1 MLAQKT
7 GISDVPDYKV
17 DVDAYNGPLDL
28 LLFLIRRN
36 EVDIYDIPIT
46 QITEQYIAYVR
57 VLENLDPNLAADFI
71 VMAATLMEIKS
82 RTLLPKPPVVEEE
95 DEFIDPRMELVRQL
109 LDYKRFKDA
118 AATLEDAMTERAER
132 HERVP
137 VVPRISDDEVDL
149 DDVQIWD
156 LIAAFQKVLDAT
168 GVRNRQHEVLYDD
181 TPIAL
186 HAADIL
192 DILSRNKEGQV
203 FQKLFEGRTKS
214 QLIGLFL
221 AVLELIRKNRIRAV
235 QKQEFDEI
243 QIQLLDDQPIT
254 VDEESDYRSNPNDV
268 LNAFHETEA
277 DYADEIPDDE
287 DEIDVE
293 DDADDE
299 VKMFDEEPEMESP
312 EPTDDVKEPVE

>member
-1 MLAQKT
+1 M
-7 GISDVPDYKV
+7 PDYKV
-17 DVDAYNGPLDL
+17 DLDAYNGPLDL
-28 LLFLIRRN
+28 LLFLIRRS

-46 QITEQYIAYVR
+46 QITEQYVAYIR
-57 VLENLDPNLAADFI
+57 VLEDLDPNLAADFI

-95 DEFIDPRMELVRQL
+95 DEFIDPRMELVKQL

-118 AATLEDAMTERAER
+118 AATLDEVREERSMR

-137 VVPRISDDEVDL
+137 VVPRIDEDEVDL

-168 GVRNRQHEVLYDD
+168 GVRNKEHEVLYDD

-192 DILSRNKEGQV
+192 DILGRNKDGQI
-203 FQKLFEGRTKS
+203 FQSLFEGRTKS

-235 QKQEFDEI
+235 QQGEFDEI
-243 QIQLLDDQPIT
+243 QLQLLDDQPIT
-254 VDEESDYRSNPNDV
+254 VDEDTDYRSNPNDV
-268 LNAFHETEA
+268 LNAFHET
-277 DYADEIPDDE
+277 DDDHNDE
-287 DEIDVE
+287 DVHT
-293 DDADDE
+293 DDADNSIVE
-299 VKMFDEEPEMESP
+299 
-312 EPTDDVKEPVE
+312 KEPVE

>member
-1 MLAQKT
+1 
-7 GISDVPDYKV
+7 VPDYKV
-17 DVDAYNGPLDL
+17 DLEAYNGPLDL
-28 LLFLIRRN
+28 LLFLIRRS

-57 VLENLDPNLAADFI
+57 VLEDLDPNLAADFI

-82 RTLLPKPPVVEEE
+82 RTLLPKPPVIEEE
-95 DEFIDPRMELVRQL
+95 DEFNDPRMELVRQL

-118 AATLEDAMTERAER
+118 AATLEEAMTERAER
-132 HERVP
+132 HERIP
-137 VVPRISDDEVDL
+137 VIPRVSDDEVDL

-192 DILSRNKEGQV
+192 DILGRNKDGHV

-221 AVLELIRKNRIRAV
+221 AVLELIRKNRVRAV
-235 QKQEFDEI
+235 QQGEFGEI
-243 QIQLLDDQPIT
+243 QLQLLDDQPIT
-254 VDEESDYRSNPNDV
+254 VDEESDYRSNPTDV
-268 LNAFHETEA
+268 LNAFHET
-277 DYADEIPDDE
+277 PE
-287 DEIDVE
+287 DHETPE
-293 DDADDE
+293 E
-299 VKMFDEEPEMESP
+299 HGEEEPANEAPATESEVE
-312 EPTDDVKEPVE
+312 EPAE

>member
-1 MLAQKT
+1 M
-7 GISDVPDYKV
+7 PDYKV
-17 DVDAYNGPLDL
+17 DLEAYNGPLDL
-28 LLFLIRRN
+28 LLFLIRRS

-57 VLENLDPNLAADFI
+57 VLEDLDPNLAADFI

-118 AATLEDAMTERAER
+118 AATLDDARAERAEK

-137 VVPRISDDEVDL
+137 VTPRINEEEVDL
-149 DDVQIWD
+149 DEVQIWD

-192 DILSRNKEGQV
+192 DILGRNKDGHV

-235 QKQEFDEI
+235 QKAEFDEI
-243 QIQLLDDQPIT
+243 QIQLLDDEPIT

-268 LNAFHETEA
+268 LNAFHETA
-277 DYADEIPDDE
+277 DDHAPDDH
-287 DEIDVE
+287 
-293 DDADDE
+293 AA
-299 VKMFDEEPEMESP
+299 EEAEAEAPEAKNDIE
-312 EPTDDVKEPVE
+312 EPVE

>member
-1 MLAQKT
+1 M
-7 GISDVPDYKV
+7 PDYKV
-17 DVDAYNGPLDL
+17 DLDAYNGPLDL
-28 LLFLIRRN
+28 LLFLIRRS

-46 QITEQYIAYVR
+46 QITEQYIAYIR

-82 RTLLPKPPVVEEE
+82 RTLLPKPPVIEEE

-118 AATLEDAMTERAER
+118 ATTLDEVRAERAAR

-137 VVPRISDDEVDL
+137 VVPRMEEDEVDL

-168 GVRNRQHEVLYDD
+168 GVRNQQHEVLYDD

-192 DILSRNKEGQV
+192 DILGRSKDGHV

-235 QKQEFDEI
+235 QQGEFNEI
-243 QIQLLDDQPIT
+243 QLQLLDDQPIT

-268 LNAFHETEA
+268 LNAFHETA
-277 DYADEIPDDE
+277 DDT
-287 DEIDVE
+287 VE
-293 DDADDE
+293 DAIDDTVEEETEEEISLTAGDAKDSLE
-299 VKMFDEEPEMESP
+299 
-312 EPTDDVKEPVE
+312 